1 MDFKKDWR
9 LASDLVV
16 FLIPNKNRIYF
27 ASPEKQSYINTVIK
41 KVYNNY
47 SNTVPIELKLDD
59 NSFNL
64 KLDEELNILVK
75 SDLLPDENQYYQVM
89 NFCWSDSPAIL
100 GNIISQVENNKGEFK
115 DKFEVIFSDSV
126 PGEISFVSPSM
137 SQYNSYFIEMRRRL
151 NVELNRK
158 TKKWKIGHRYDSLT
172 KTIYYLGEVKSRLSS
187 PQNTEFMEGVNM
199 TTTAYLYTSEIDEV
213 KDKKI
218 SDILNSRSF
227 GSNIKVA
234 FNQEAMVDCGEVLED
249 DFTNFQD
256 YWEELMKNT
265 INFEQKQCSDNIP
278 RYKKLDNILSIL
290 SFQTG
295 TDSLKVSNEIRE
307 KLVEVIQNVM
317 KSGLLKFWN
326 CNLSYIKLNSKQ
338 SIEKNVES
346 LVKIFYCE
354 IKDRNLMR
362 DSYYNTYFN
371 KVGIDLNKIAE
382 CILVDWDENDI
393 YSDFDNYIRFIEYTK
408 NHYPTAVK
416 PVNEREKSKGFSN
429 SELYTVANSIGKDT
443 ELANIIIGLFNFAIK
458 KYGVGVSEFEYYNIG
473 TKKDPNIYIEA
484 RITIDDIIKF
494 VGGIDKM
501 SEKLKQEIISR
512 KFTEIKIQID
522 KDRVLE

>member
-9 LASDLVV
+9 LVSDLVV
-16 FLIPNKNRIYF
+16 FLIPNKYRIYF
-27 ASPEKQSYINTVIK
+27 ASPEKPSYINAVIK
-41 KVYNNY
+41 KVYNDC
-47 SNTVPIELKLDD
+47 SSIVPIELKLDD

-64 KLDEELNILVK
+64 KLDEELNVLVK
-75 SDLLPDENQYYQVM
+75 SDLLPDKNQYYRVM
-89 NFCWSDSPAIL
+89 NFCWSDSPTIL

-115 DKFEVIFSDSV
+115 DKFEVIFSDSI

-199 TTTAYLYTSEIDEV
+199 TTAYLYTSEIDEV

-234 FNQEAMVDCGEVLED
+234 FNQEAMVDCGEVLEND
-249 DFTNFQD
+249 ITNFQD

-265 INFEQKQCSDNIP
+265 INSEQKQGSDNIP
-278 RYKKLDNILSIL
+278 RYEQLNNILSIL

-295 TDSLKVSNEIRE
+295 TDDLKVSNEIKDE
-307 KLVEVIQNVM
+307 LVEVIQNVM

-326 CNLSYIKLNSKQ
+326 YNISYIKLNSKQ
-338 SIEKNVES
+338 PIEKNVEN
-346 LVKIFYCE
+346 LIKIFYGE

-362 DSYYNTYFN
+362 ESYYNTYFN
-371 KVGIDLNKIAE
+371 KVGIDLAKIAKDV
-382 CILVDWDENDI
+382 LVDWNENDI
-393 YSDFDNYIRFIEYTK
+393 YSDFDNYVRFIEYTK

-429 SELYTVANSIGKDT
+429 SELYTVANSVGIDT
-443 ELANIIIGLFNFAIK
+443 ELTNVIIGLFNFAVK
-458 KYGVGVSEFEYYNIG
+458 KYGVGISEFEYYNIG
-473 TKKDPNIYIEA
+473 TKKDPIIYIEA
-484 RITIDDIIKF
+484 RITLDDIIKF
-494 VGGIDKM
+494 LGGIDKM